1 MSITCI
7 IKQTR
12 QKPIIPA
19 LKLRTTGKI
28 RRAGEGRRD
37 GRGLSPVQVDNLK
50 VGRARQD
57 YYHEKEATKDFV
69 SIETRRKGRKQR

>member
-1 MSITCI
+1 MCRVNIR
-7 IKQTR
+7 TR
-12 QKPIIPA
+12 SSSVSKA
-19 LKLRTTGKI
+19 SMDRTTGKI